1 MQPKYVGN
9 KHRHVWLSSNPDP
22 EFSLA
27 SRPARSL
34 GWQVRLVG
42 WLLGLL
48 FICLAGLVAWLVC
61 CLADRL
67 AGEWFGWLLG

>member
-1 MQPKYVGN
+1 MHTLGIN
-9 KHRHVWLSSNPDP
+9 TAMFGSAATLHP

-42 WLLGLL
+42 WSPGSF
-48 FICLAGLVAWLVC
+48 FICLAGRS
-61 CLADRL
+61 D
-67 AGEWFGWLLG
+67 G